1 MRAVQARGRHMRNA
15 RMDPTMLTAP
25 DASREGTLAHARRL
39 EYLTVGWNVAEGV
52 IAVWAA
58 VTAGSVALLGFGI
71 DSFVECASGL
81 VLLWRLGAERRGM
94 DEEAIERLDQRAH
107 KLVAASL
114 FLLAAY
120 VSVDAMHA
128 LWTQERP
135 EPSVVGM
142 VLTSVSIVTMLWL
155 ARAKRRAAASLQS
168 RALEADA
175 FQTTACFWLSLIA
188 LGGIGLNMVF
198 GWWWADPVAA
208 LGMTW
213 FIGKEGREAWR
224 GEDCGCAGE
233 ALRTAP
239 NPAGTSC
246 GCSTGE
252 CSKSAGHSP
261 V

>member
-1 MRAVQARGRHMRNA
+1 
-15 RMDPTMLTAP
+15 MDGTMMTAP
-25 DASREGTLAHARRL
+25 DASREASLAHARRL
-39 EYLTVGWNVAEGV
+39 EYLTVGWNVVEGV
-52 IAVWAA
+52 VAVGAA
-58 VTAGSVALLGFGI
+58 VAAGSVALLGFGI

-81 VLLWRLGAERRGM
+81 VLLWRLGAEQRGM
-94 DEEAIERLDQRAH
+94 EAEAIERLDERAH
-107 KLVAASL
+107 KLVGASL

-120 VSVDAMHA
+120 VAVDAAHA

-142 VLTSVSIVTMLWL
+142 VVTAVSIATMLWL
-155 ARAKRRAAASLQS
+155 ARAKRRAAAALQS

-175 FQTTACFWLSLIA
+175 FQTTACFWLSVITLA
-188 LGGIGLNMVF
+188 GIGLNMVL

-233 ALRTAP
+233 AFEAQAAQ
-239 NPAGTSC
+239 PAASC
-246 GCSTGE
+246 GCSSGK
-252 CSKSAGHSP
+252 CSSGAERPAG
-261 V
+261 